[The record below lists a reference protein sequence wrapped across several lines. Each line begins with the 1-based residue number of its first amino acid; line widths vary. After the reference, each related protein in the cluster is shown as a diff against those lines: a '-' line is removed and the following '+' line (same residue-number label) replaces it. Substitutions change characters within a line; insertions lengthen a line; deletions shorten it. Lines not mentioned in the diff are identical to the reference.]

1 MSREN
6 IEIARTSLEAW
17 NAANMAAFRELLDP
31 DVILRNPEGWPE
43 PGPHVGRE
51 AVLRQFQEARELW
64 DSDVLETK
72 SDFIDI
78 ADRVLVRTIW
88 RGTRHGVDSELEFT
102 IVYTVRK
109 GKIFGFEY
117 FWDHA
122 EALEAMG
129 LSEQSAHRGT
139 A

>member
-6 IEIARTSLEAW
+6 IETASATLEAW
-17 NAANMAAFRELLDP
+17 NADDMDAFRELLDP

-51 AVLRQFQEARELW
+51 AVVRQFKEARELW
-64 DSDVLETK
+64 DSDVLEAI
-72 SDFIDI
+72 SDFLDI
-78 ADRVLVRTIW
+78 ADRVLVRAIW
-88 RGTRHGVDSELEFT
+88 RGVRHGVDSNLEFT

-109 GKIFGFEY
+109 RRIFGFEY

-122 EALEAMG
+122 EALETFG
-129 LSEQSAHRGT
+129 LSEDART
-139 A
+139 D